1 MGIEENKNPQD
12 AASDNYE
19 IVSFGI
25 LQNNGGM
32 YVTIRFTIPS
42 MNRTTDITI
51 PMADVKTK
59 KFESYIPE
67 VFVLSKVRFKNQAE
81 LLRMAIN
88 EKLNEQQDIK
98 TLLPQGFSKIGDR
111 WFYTVGDYIIGN
123 ETGNQNLT
131 AYNPDGIHLW
141 DFYVKEPEQWGDWCK
156 YFVKS
161 GSAQAA
167 MFLASITPF
176 LRPVTEALGAA
187 VECTVNTYILG
198 PTGCGKT
205 TWSKLLATGWDGRTA
220 GVNLGSDVIPLYKE
234 IARYSDMSVLVDDLA
249 STDSADE
256 KAKRLRKLLE
266 LLQLNSSSGAAEV
279 KHQILDMDRLNL
291 IVTGEYTPSAAAKL
305 NRCLLVKMEGEF
317 QAEELTRLQQNP
329 KLYRS
334 FAVSFINW
342 IVNYFDSL
350 TDLVRIQHEHGEF
363 MYRGAHAKSSEY
375 YGFARIM
382 TSCRNL
388 MIARLLFLEFLK
400 DAELISDAK
409 ELRKLAKLLEEAVN
423 EAVYNTLESVRR
435 EPESELSGVLTALS
449 DIFSSDPN
457 NIVTDNIEKY
467 AKKDKKIFLLYR
479 NRIYFKLELFIRHL
493 EDYYQCSTSLIS
505 LPRELKKAK
514 LFYTDAVEKSGKIP
528 REIIKGYEEV
538 DKCKGRH
545 FALSRSAVCDL
556 VLLEYPDALQRIYS
570 PLSALRPKKY

>member
-1 MGIEENKNPQD
+1 
-12 AASDNYE
+12 
-19 IVSFGI
+19 
-25 LQNNGGM
+25 
-32 YVTIRFTIPS
+32 
-42 MNRTTDITI
+42 
-51 PMADVKTK
+51 
-59 KFESYIPE
+59 
-67 VFVLSKVRFKNQAE
+67 
-81 LLRMAIN
+81 
-88 EKLNEQQDIK
+88 
-98 TLLPQGFSKIGDR
+98 
-111 WFYTVGDYIIGN
+111 
-123 ETGNQNLT
+123 
-131 AYNPDGIHLW
+131 
-141 DFYVKEPEQWGDWCK
+141 
-156 YFVKS
+156 
-161 GSAQAA
+161 
-167 MFLASITPF
+167 
-176 LRPVTEALGAA
+176 
-187 VECTVNTYILG
+187 
-198 PTGCGKT
+198 
-205 TWSKLLATGWDGRTA
+205 
-220 GVNLGSDVIPLYKE
+220 
-234 IARYSDMSVLVDDLA
+234 
-249 STDSADE
+249 
-256 KAKRLRKLLE
+256 
-266 LLQLNSSSGAAEV
+266 
-279 KHQILDMDRLNL
+279 MDRLNL

-342 IVNYFDSL
+342 IVNNFDSL
-350 TDLVRIQHEHGEF
+350 TDLVRVQHEHGEF

-545 FALSRSAVCDL
+545 FVLSRSAVCDL